1 MRKQYAVFGLGN
13 FGKHLALGLENL
25 GCEVVVVDNSMEKIQ
40 EIADKVSYAMCANI
54 EDPGSDKITGSKK
67 FGWRSDCNL

>member
-54 EDPGSDKITGSKK
+54 EDP
-67 FGWRSDCNL
+67 

>member
-25 GCEVVVVDNSMEKIQ
+25 GCEVVVVDNSMEKFRKSQ
-40 EIADKVSYAMCANI
+40 TRYHMQCAPI
-54 EDPGSDKITGSKK
+54 LRTRK
-67 FGWRSDCNL
+67 

>member
-25 GCEVVVVDNSMEKIQ
+25 GCEVIVWTI
-40 EIADKVSYAMCANI
+40 
-54 EDPGSDKITGSKK
+54 PWKK
-67 FGWRSDCNL
+67 FRKSQTRYHMQCAPY